1 VPPTND
7 LGPADVAT
15 VTWVL
20 IPLERRDQ
28 GALIDFRADVS
39 SDNVAGRF
47 PVLCQVFVPAL
58 PYTLSL
64 VAGST
69 VGYFGQTVNLP
80 IFVDNPDGKSIK
92 SLEMAL
98 DYNML
103 IPNLLYFAQPL
114 VSYIGH
120 VQQGTLLEQWN
131 VRSEATSATHVHIS
145 ASTPGAMLQYEK
157 KPLLI
162 LQYFVRFGLD
172 TNQLRNAY
180 TDVMWSRNVLDSV
193 RINNGSIFPRTTD
206 GSIYVTGDCMRVLN
220 ATDRFQ
226 ISQNRPNPFN
236 PSTVFEYNLPEESS
250 VRITVFDALGRVVR
264 VLVDETKPA
273 GAYSVLFT
281 ADNIPSGIYY
291 YRMDTPKYSRVMK
304 MILAR

>member
-1 VPPTND
+1 
-7 LGPADVAT
+7 
-15 VTWVL
+15 VTWIL
-20 IPLERRDQ
+20 EPLKRRDQ
-28 GALIDFRADVS
+28 GADIEFRADVS
-39 SDNVAGRF
+39 ADNVQGRF
-47 PVLCQVFVPAL
+47 PVLCKVFVPAL

-69 VGYFGQTVNLP
+69 VGYFDQTVNLP
-80 IFVDNPDGKSIK
+80 IFVDDPDGKSIK

-98 DYNML
+98 DYNLL
-103 IPNLLYFAQPL
+103 IPNLLFSEPL

-120 VQQGTLLEQWN
+120 IQGGTLLEGWN
-131 VRSEATSATHVHIS
+131 VNSEATSPTHLHIS
-145 ASTPGAMLQYEK
+145 ASTRGPVLQYEK

-162 LQYFVRFGLD
+162 LQYKVRFGLD

-220 ATDRFQ
+220 ATEHFQ

-264 VLVDETKPA
+264 VLVDETKAA